1 MLYNVLVSTDRKVNR
16 EYIYISPLFWI
27 SLPFSSPQSIE
38 ESSLCYMV
46 FSHQL
51 FILYIVSIVYIS
63 IRISHFIPP
72 CLTPLVCMSHLSF
85 IIIFVFFLVQ
95 FSSVAQSCL
104 TLCDPMDCSTPGL
117 LVHHQLPESA
127 QTHVFLSFNYIIN
140 FS

>member
-27 SLPFSSPQSIE
+27 SLPFRSPQSIE

-104 TLCDPMDCSTPGL
+104 TLCKPHGL
-117 LVHHQLPESA
+117 QHARLPCPSP
-127 QTHVFLSFNYIIN
+127 TLGTCLNSCPLS
-140 FS
+140 